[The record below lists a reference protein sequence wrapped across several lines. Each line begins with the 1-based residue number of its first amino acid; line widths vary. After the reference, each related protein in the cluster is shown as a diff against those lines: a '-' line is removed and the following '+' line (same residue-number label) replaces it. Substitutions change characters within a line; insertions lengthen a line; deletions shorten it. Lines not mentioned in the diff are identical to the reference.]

1 MSRTFLTKTAR
12 TQRQTVLYL
21 RRPFDLVPMEK
32 IADIADKF
40 TRNEILSANEIR
52 AIIGMRPSTDP
63 KADELYNANMP
74 YEDGYPGGEEEG
86 EDMEDPYAQQEEYP
100 PEYDPEQYQ

>member
-1 MSRTFLTKTAR
+1 
-12 TQRQTVLYL
+12 
-21 RRPFDLVPMEK
+21 MEK

-63 KADELYNANMP
+63 MADELYNSNMP
-74 YEDGYPGGEEEG
+74 YDDSYPGAEEEEEG
-86 EDMEDPYAQQEEYP
+86 MEDPYAQQEEYP
-100 PEYDPEQYQ
+100 PEYDP